1 MIQSDMRGGSLHASR
16 AALTYA
22 RWLAVPYPTD
32 KDRQNAEPK
41 IQANLVLAH
50 GTPTAKAGLLHC
62 APEALDRVI
71 ILRSRDDYPRMTATA
86 TPSRRSPTPAQHAL
100 L

>member
-1 MIQSDMRGGSLHASR
+1 
-16 AALTYA
+16 LTYA

-32 KDRQNAEPK
+32 KDRQTSEPK

-50 GTPTAKAGLLHC
+50 GTPPEKAGPLHC
-62 APEALDRVI
+62 APEALDHVI
-71 ILRSRDDYPRMTATA
+71 ILRSRDDYPRMMATA
-86 TPSRRSPTPAQHAL
+86 TPPQRSPTPSQHAL